1 MNAFDTKDWRANPGT
16 KHERQLLD
24 QAREA
29 TLVFVIER
37 ISGYNGRVWV
47 DGGGGPAGVG
57 VYVAAWPGPV
67 LPSKR
72 MHLRFQLLL
81 EGADG
86 GVDKH
91 DERD

>member
-47 DGGGGPAGVG
+47 DGGGGSSGSWGVCG
-57 VYVAAWPGPV
+57 SMARACAA
-67 LPSKR
+67 
-72 MHLRFQLLL
+72 
-81 EGADG
+81 
-86 GVDKH
+86 
-91 DERD
+91 